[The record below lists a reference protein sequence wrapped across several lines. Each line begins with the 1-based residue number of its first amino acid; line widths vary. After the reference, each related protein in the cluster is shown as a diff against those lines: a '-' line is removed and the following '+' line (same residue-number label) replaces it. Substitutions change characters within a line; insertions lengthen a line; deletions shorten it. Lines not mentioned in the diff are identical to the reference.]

1 MFNSLLSNRTF
12 NLPNLYVTIIV
23 IFEIIYGL
31 IFLILDLLCTATS
44 TSRRSAAT
52 ATAGPGSPTSA
63 TKSTARCRSAAD
75 SVCQCTL
82 MTAQI
87 VIFLS
92 MTVVDVKLLI
102 MELYNHLKNEQW
114 PRFLSFDEIIH

>member
-31 IFLILDLLCTATS
+31 IFLILDLLSTATS
-44 TSRRSAAT
+44 SSRRSAAT
-52 ATAGPGSPTSA
+52 TGPGSPTSA

-102 MELYNHLKNEQW
+102 MELKIIKKLNSDHV
-114 PRFLSFDEIIH
+114 FLSFDEIIH